1 MRDTPS
7 GSGALSGILDDV
19 ADAVIVTD
27 ADTGEVVAVN
37 DAVERVFGHP
47 PAAFRDLDPDAYA
60 ANPVAARDAREDAHR
75 TVAETGSAT
84 FRWTA
89 LRRDGSAF
97 RAESSVST
105 TTVDDR
111 ACFVAVVRDVSGRAE
126 RERELERFA
135 EVLTHDLRSPLNA
148 AEAQVEI
155 LRAEATGGEEWLDRL
170 EGVHDRM
177 ADIVDDVR
185 TLVSGD
191 RRVGDK
197 KRIDLNDAV
206 TDTWAATVDERAG
219 NAELVVTGDLGSVAA
234 DPKRLC
240 RLLENLFEN
249 AVEHGSAGARSDR
262 DGNSAEHDAGGSR
275 MELDDTA
282 GRDGVTVTVSPLPDG
297 DGIAVEDDG
306 PGIPPDARDR
316 VFEYGYTTASAGT
329 GFGLNIVAAA
339 AEAHGWEVAVTE
351 GSRGGA
357 RFEIAGMDRVESDPG

>member
-1 MRDTPS
+1 MKDTPV
-7 GSGALSGILDDV
+7 GSGGLSGILDDV
-19 ADAVIVTD
+19 ADAVVVTD
-27 ADTGEVVAVN
+27 ADSGEVVAVN

-47 PAAFRDLDPDAYA
+47 PSAFRALDPDAYA
-60 ANPVAARDAREDAHR
+60 ANPDAASDARAEARR
-75 TVAETGSAT
+75 TVTDTGAASAT

-89 LRRDGSAF
+89 RRRDGSTF

-105 TTVDDR
+105 TTVDGR
-111 ACFVAVVRDVSGRAE
+111 ACVVAVVRDVSDRAE

-155 LRAEATGGEEWLDRL
+155 LRSEVDGGEEWLDRL
-170 EGVHDRM
+170 EGVHARM

-191 RRVGDK
+191 RHVGNAEP
-197 KRIDLNDAV
+197 IDLNEAV
-206 TDTWAATVDERAG
+206 EETWDATVGDRADG
-219 NAELVVTGDLGSVAA
+219 VELVVSGDLGRVDA

-249 AVEHGSAGARSDR
+249 AIRHGG
-262 DGNSAEHDAGGSR
+262 
-275 MELDDTA
+275 
-282 GRDGVTVTVSPLPDG
+282 DGVTVTVGSLDSG

-306 PGIPPDARDR
+306 PGIPADARDR
-316 VFEYGYTTASAGT
+316 VFEYGYTTATAGT

-339 AEAHGWEVAVTE
+339 AEAHGWEVRVTE
-351 GSRGGA
+351 GRDGGA
-357 RFEIAGMDRVESDPG
+357 RFEITGMDRAEPVAKG